1 MARSCEVRV
10 VDSAGFSEFA
20 FDLHMDMSA
29 RAWDVQ
35 RSHVKSKPKE
45 SEELVVDGPKG
56 TRVDDGLLKAQAEQV
71 LPKA

>member
-1 MARSCEVRV
+1 M
-10 VDSAGFSEFA
+10 
-20 FDLHMDMSA
+20 
-29 RAWDVQ
+29 
-35 RSHVKSKPKE
+35 SKPKE